1 MKKILKIFFA
11 LLIVL
16 AIVGCKDDKPT
27 DDGKIEVTYDTDG
40 GIKIDS
46 VRIEKGS
53 VLTNDKVATKDGYEF
68 VTWVCDGYEYIF
80 DNPITESIT
89 LKAIWLRNYDED
101 TETVVYF
108 DTIGGSYIAPQVV
121 SIGETIEEPISPIKL
136 GYAFKYWVDS
146 YNNKRFLF
154 TIPIEEETHLEAY
167 YEAKKKITI
176 KFDSDGG
183 SSIEDMITYYGDK
196 IGVLPKPT
204 KDGYLFLGWYNNGS
218 LVDEDFIP
226 ALPITL
232 KAKYAEIGDGYK
244 YVTFVDY
251 DDREIEKQKVK
262 MGEGAIAPSVERV
275 GYTFTGWDKDFG
287 FIYED
292 ITVKAKYEI
301 NKYLVSFTDSS
312 GKKFGEIEVEYL
324 GSCKA
329 PIVSDENGKLF
340 CGWDKEFSVITSD
353 LTVNAIWKTIDTID
367 DEGKINHT
375 INLLNEKYDG
385 LLKAQDETME
395 FLIGEETLGTR
406 IVWNTSNNE
415 AISPNTGVINKKY
428 VSQEVTLTAKVYSG
442 STNKTV
448 TFEYV
453 VPRTT
458 MDLGRGITAGYMFS
472 NYPNINENTLQA
484 FDIYFLAFATFN
496 SNGEIRNLGD
506 YGEQFVK
513 DYAAK
518 VHERGAYII
527 PSFRTTETF
536 VAVATNEEARH
547 NFVKNIVKMINDYD
561 LDGVDFD
568 WECPYNETE
577 SNGFYLLCKETYEAV
592 KANNPKHLVTAAL
605 LLGALANDRFKLT
618 KSIAYLDYVS
628 MMSYEMHVHTKAT
641 HHAALYA
648 SNVGAT
654 PYCINNSYYEL
665 KNLTV
670 PDEKIIIGAAF
681 FGRQW
686 TNSKGLGTSAT
697 YIDAALSY
705 GTILNNYVNKQTDT
719 LKRYWDDRCKAPYI
733 YDSETGLF
741 ISYDDPESIA
751 CKADFVVSK
760 KLGGMMC
767 WQTGQDNGDLVQAFI
782 DNKVKFETLK
792 N

>member
-1 MKKILKIFFA
+1 M
-11 LLIVL
+11 
-16 AIVGCKDDKPT
+16 
-27 DDGKIEVTYDTDG
+27 
-40 GIKIDS
+40 
-46 VRIEKGS
+46 
-53 VLTNDKVATKDGYEF
+53 
-68 VTWVCDGYEYIF
+68 
-80 DNPITESIT
+80 
-89 LKAIWLRNYDED
+89 
-101 TETVVYF
+101 
-108 DTIGGSYIAPQVV
+108 
-121 SIGETIEEPISPIKL
+121 
-136 GYAFKYWVDS
+136 
-146 YNNKRFLF
+146 
-154 TIPIEEETHLEAY
+154 
-167 YEAKKKITI
+167 
-176 KFDSDGG
+176 
-183 SSIEDMITYYGDK
+183 
-196 IGVLPKPT
+196 
-204 KDGYLFLGWYNNGS
+204 FLGWYNNGS

-226 ALPITL
+226 ALPVTL
-232 KAKYAEIGDGYK
+232 KAVYAEIGDGYK

-251 DDREIEKQKVK
+251 DDREIDRQRVK
-262 MGEGAIAPSVERV
+262 MGEGATSPTVTRV
-275 GYTFTGWDKDFG
+275 GYTFIGWDRDFS

-301 NKYLVSFTDSS
+301 NKYNVIFTDNT
-312 GKKFGEIEVEYL
+312 GKVFDRSEVEYL

-340 CGWDKEFSVITSD
+340 SGWDKDFSVITSD
-353 LTVNAIWKTIDTID
+353 LEVFAIWKTVDTID
-367 DEGKINHT
+367 DNGKINHT
-375 INLLNEKYDG
+375 INLLNEKYDCI
-385 LLKAQDETME
+385 LKAQDEVME
-395 FLIGEETLGTR
+395 FLTGEETLGTR
-406 IVWNTSNNE
+406 IVWNTSNPE
-415 AISPNTGVINKKY
+415 AISSNTGVITKKY
-428 VSQEVTLTAKVYSG
+428 VPQEVTLTAKVYSG
-442 STNKTV
+442 SEYKTV
-448 TFEYV
+448 TFDYV

-458 MDLGRGITAGYMFS
+458 MDLGKGITAGYMFS

-484 FDIYFLAFATFN
+484 FDIYFLAFANFT
-496 SNGEIRNLGD
+496 SSGKVTNLGD

-513 DYAAK
+513 DYAKK

-547 NFVKNIVKMINDYD
+547 NFVQNIVKMINDYD

-592 KANNPKHLVTAAL
+592 KANNPKHIVTAAL

-618 KSIAYLDYVS
+618 KSIKYLDYVS

-648 SNVGAT
+648 SSVGAT

-665 KNLTV
+665 KNLSV
-670 PDEKIIIGAAF
+670 PDEKIIVGAAF

-719 LKRYWDDRCKAPYI
+719 LKRYWDNQSKAPYI

-741 ISYDDPESIA
+741 ISYDDTESIA
-751 CKADFVVSK
+751 CKADYVVSK

-782 DNKVKFETLK
+782 DCKVKFEALK